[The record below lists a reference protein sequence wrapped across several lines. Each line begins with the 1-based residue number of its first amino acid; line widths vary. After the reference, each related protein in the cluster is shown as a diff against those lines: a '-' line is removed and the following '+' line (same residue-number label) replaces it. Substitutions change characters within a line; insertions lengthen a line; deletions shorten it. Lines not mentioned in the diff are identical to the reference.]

1 MTENDK
7 QHQLESVTTE
17 SQPSVE
23 QFPTENFVCPACGQL
38 LGPACRVCVACKRAI
53 DPAELRKPQVLPA
66 IAMPERRELEPVRFS
81 WRTFVIV
88 FAIWVVGATLV
99 QSRMPPTRAQL
110 VLGGVQILCSLW
122 VLFDALQ
129 KGLPR
134 PFRWGMGT
142 LLLWPVIFP
151 WYLARR
157 VRPRQPCPFI
167 EGRVSPRTLAVLI
180 VLLVI
185 LFYVIYKFSPQPNF
199 MIPSPHGRQINASV
213 GMRPRVRQGRKHDE
227 LSRQHPSYG
236 AQTRRARTFV

>member
-110 VLGGVQILCSLW
+110 VLGGVQILVPYGYCS
-122 VLFDALQ
+122 
-129 KGLPR
+129 
-134 PFRWGMGT
+134 M
-142 LLLWPVIFP
+142 
-151 WYLARR
+151 
-157 VRPRQPCPFI
+157 PCKRACPDLSGGGWEPCFC
-167 EGRVSPRTLAVLI
+167 GRS
-180 VLLVI
+180 
-185 LFYVIYKFSPQPNF
+185 FSPGTWLEESAPA
-199 MIPSPHGRQINASV
+199 SPARSSKDASARGR
-213 GMRPRVRQGRKHDE
+213 
-227 LSRQHPSYG
+227 
-236 AQTRRARTFV
+236 